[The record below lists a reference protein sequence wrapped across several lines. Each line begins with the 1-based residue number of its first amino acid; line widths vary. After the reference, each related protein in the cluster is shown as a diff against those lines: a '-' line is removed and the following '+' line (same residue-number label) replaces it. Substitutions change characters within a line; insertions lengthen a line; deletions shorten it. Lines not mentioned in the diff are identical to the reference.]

1 MKIRVLPTILLL
13 LIATTSCSD
22 YSKMLKSRDM
32 DSKSDFAIK
41 LYNKGEYFKALP
53 LFEELI
59 TVYRGTKKAE
69 QTYYYYSYTN
79 YRIGD
84 FETAAYDFENFSK
97 TYPNSEFAEE
107 CSYMHAYC
115 FFQNSPQFSLDQT
128 NTYKAIEEL
137 QLFVDRYPQSKKIE
151 ECNKLIDQL
160 REKLEEKDFQNGELY
175 FNTAAYKAAIT
186 TYKNLIHDFPATKYR
201 EEAMFKILRSS
212 FLLAE
217 NSIESKLIERYS
229 ETITAFGEFN
239 AGYPESK
246 FKNKASDILETSQR
260 RLEKITKNQIQ

>member
-1 MKIRVLPTILLL
+1 MKMRVLPIFFLF
-13 LIATTSCSD
+13 LITLTSCSD

-32 DSKSDFAIK
+32 DAKNDYAIK
-41 LYNKGEYFKALP
+41 LYNKGDYYKALP

-84 FETAAYDFENFSK
+84 FETAAYDFENFAK

-107 CSYMHAYC
+107 CAFMHAYC
-115 FFQNSPQFSLDQT
+115 YFQSSPQFSLDQT
-128 NTYKAIEEL
+128 NTYKAINEL
-137 QLFVDRYPQSKKIE
+137 QLFADLYPQSKKIE

-160 REKLEEKDFQNGELY
+160 REKLEEKEFQNAELY
-175 FNTAAYKAAIT
+175 FSTAAYKSAIT
-186 TYKNLIHDFPATKYR
+186 TYKNLINDFPSTKYR
-201 EEAMFKILRSS
+201 EEALFKIVRSN

-229 ETITAFGEFN
+229 ATLTAYGEFN
-239 AGYPESK
+239 AAFPESK
-246 FKNKASDILETSQR
+246 YKNKAADIYETSVKR
-260 RLEKITKNQIQ
+260 IEKINKNQIQ